1 MEETVISGGVV
12 KKKSSS
18 GCLIVRKKDDRAGG
32 VQRGGIGSLQ
42 KNKKKRPRVIANDS
56 ESGDE
61 LPEPYKRKAQ
71 EISGNSPITCR
82 SGAEGNGNT
91 ESDTKRSRLDLFEF
105 DEYDEFD
112 ERVVRNEYRDGRLK
126 VTQGIG
132 SSREFRSGSSA
143 EMIVAKRKFDSSRKA
158 LGSRT
163 KGFDCSAK
171 SETDEEE
178 DEADLPISMLKLK
191 YQKTSNEAI
200 RLQGKNGV
208 LKVMVNKKKD
218 LSHKKNDCRDFDSRK
233 GSMSEDLIMKKL
245 QIQPTIH
252 SDSEHSEKQHLSVQR
267 DKSKMKSR
275 KILMSK
281 NTRASDSETDGT
293 GTSPKVVLSALPA
306 GNSLKRVKKEENKLS
321 TAKPVSPTNK
331 EGKTKRG
338 ASTEKQKLREKIRG
352 ILTDAG
358 WTIDYRPRRN
368 RDYLDAVYISP
379 CGTAYWS
386 IVKAYDAFQKQLEED
401 GGGNKSAGVSAPFSP
416 LLEDINKLTRQTRK
430 KIEKEMKKKRKDNG
444 TSRDNKK
451 TSGNESAEGSDS
463 DQHDERLSSYIK
475 KSGKLLKGKFH
486 ARHQKNQ
493 YETNENISIS
503 KDGKLDQD
511 IIGKSSVAP
520 TGKLIQGRK
529 SKIIGRCTLLVRS
542 SDKGQNSDIDGYVP
556 YSGKRTLLAWM
567 IDSGTAKLSEKVQ
580 YMNRRKTRVKL
591 EGWITRDGIHC
602 GCCSKILTVSKF
614 ELHAGSKLRQPFQ
627 NIVLESGV
635 SLLQCL
641 IDAWNRQEESERQD
655 FCTVDTDG
663 DDPDDDT
670 CGICGDG
677 GDLICCDSCP
687 STFHQSCLGIMM
699 LPPGDWHCPSCIC
712 KFCGIADESPTEDD
726 MDVNELHLC
735 ILCEKKYHK
744 LCRQELKAN
753 NVLPVKNKISSTSF
767 CGQTCQ
773 ELYDRLR
780 KIVGVKHELEAGF
793 SWSLIQRT
801 NLDSDTSH
809 CEFPQR
815 VEGNSKLA
823 VALSIMDE
831 CFLPIVDRRSEI
843 NIIHNVLYN
852 CGSNFSRMNYRGFYT
867 AILERG
873 DEIISAASIR
883 IHGTQLAEMPFIGTR
898 HIYRRQ
904 GMCRRLLSAIE
915 TVLSTLKVE
924 KLIIP
929 AISEHIHTWTVVFG
943 FNQLEESHK
952 QEMKSMNML
961 VFPGVDMLQ
970 KQLVKQGA
978 SEGLRAVD
986 FRSPDT
992 VSCAKR
998 DANECHDTGL
1008 QNANEIH
1015 AKVESGC
1022 SGSPASAVQSHD
1034 STMIDG
1040 QDSSPSTIKSSNKV
1054 TESIKSEVENKLAES
1069 STNLGHSAAGENVV
1083 TLDMQDAV
1091 LDTPGQITQTSV
1103 HVDQEACEKAIKAS
1117 SSQSVHESSDEAAV
1131 RGTRERDE
1139 DQDAVLVPVICG
1151 INETPSHL
1159 SSESSQS
1166 KVVENQA
1173 EACSI
1178 PEASHNAEDV
1188 LPTKDD
1194 VLATS
1199 EISDSAPTEVEGKEI
1214 CADSVHCS
1222 SLDLAIQCKTEDGD
1236 RKQTS
1241 QSTELSAAGK
1251 PIEQPSSDPNHP
1263 STIDGEN
1270 KPNMASKITTDTE
1283 GVDSAKIIPCEGTK
1297 DLASSNDGCCERT
1310 NVEESCV
1317 EPSKTSS
1324 QDMAA
1329 KDESS

>member
-1 MEETVISGGVV
+1 MEETVRSGGVV

-18 GCLIVRKKDDRAGG
+18 GCLIIRKKDDRAGG
-32 VQRGGIGSLQ
+32 VQRGGIGSLK
-42 KNKKKRPRVIANDS
+42 KNKKKRPRVIVNDS

-71 EISGNSPITCR
+71 EISGNSPITYR

-91 ESDTKRSRLDLFEF
+91 ESDKKRSRLDLFEF

-112 ERVVRNEYRDGRLK
+112 ERAVRNEYRDGRLA
-126 VTQGIG
+126 VTQGMG
-132 SSREFRSGSSA
+132 SSREFRSGSSG
-143 EMIVAKRKFDSSRKA
+143 EMIVAKRKFDSSRNA

-171 SETDEEE
+171 TKTDEEE
-178 DEADLPISMLKLK
+178 DDVDLPISMLKLK

-208 LKVMVNKKKD
+208 LKVMVNKKKMD

-233 GSMSEDLIMKKL
+233 GSTSEDLIMKKL
-245 QIQPTIH
+245 QVQPH
-252 SDSEHSEKQHLSVQR
+252 SDSEHPEKQHLSVQR
-267 DKSKMKSR
+267 EKSKMKSR
-275 KILMSK
+275 KILMSN
-281 NTRASDSETDGT
+281 NTGASDSETDGT
-293 GTSPKVVLSALPA
+293 GTSPKVILSALPA

-321 TAKPVSPTNK
+321 TVNPVSPTNK

-352 ILTDAG
+352 VLTDAG

-401 GGGNKSAGVSAPFSP
+401 SGGNKSAGVSAPFSP

-430 KIEKEMKKKRKDNG
+430 KIEREMKKKRKDNG

-451 TSGNESAEGSDS
+451 TSGKESAEGSDS

-493 YETNENISIS
+493 YGTSENISVS
-503 KDGKLDQD
+503 KDGKHDQD
-511 IIGKSSVAP
+511 IIGKFSVAP

-542 SDKGQNSDIDGYVP
+542 SDKGQNSEIDGYVP

-580 YMNRRKTRVKL
+580 YMNRRKTHVKL

-712 KFCGIADESPTEDD
+712 KFCGIGDESPTEDD

-744 LCRQELKAN
+744 LCRQELEAN

-815 VEGNSKLA
+815 VEGNSKMA

-852 CGSNFSRMNYRGFYT
+852 CGSNFSRINYRGFYT

-915 TVLSTLKVE
+915 MVLSTLKVE

-952 QEMKSMNML
+952 REMKSMNML

-986 FRSPDT
+986 FRSPSKSDT

-1022 SGSPASAVQSHD
+1022 LGSPASAAQSHD

-1040 QDSSPSTIKSSNKV
+1040 QDYSPSTIKSSNKV
-1054 TESIKSEVENKLAES
+1054 TESIKSEVENKLGES
-1069 STNLGHSAAGENVV
+1069 STNLGQSAAGENVI

-1091 LDTPGQITQTSV
+1091 
-1103 HVDQEACEKAIKAS
+1103 VD
-1117 SSQSVHESSDEAAV
+1117 
-1131 RGTRERDE
+1131 
-1139 DQDAVLVPVICG
+1139 L
-1151 INETPSHL
+1151 
-1159 SSESSQS
+1159 
-1166 KVVENQA
+1166 
-1173 EACSI
+1173 
-1178 PEASHNAEDV
+1178 

-1199 EISDSAPTEVEGKEI
+1199 EISDSAPTEVDGKAI
-1214 CADSVHCS
+1214 CVDSVHCS
-1222 SLDLAIQCKTEDGD
+1222 SLDLAINGD

-1241 QSTELSAAGK
+1241 QSASGK
-1251 PIEQPSSDPNHP
+1251 PIEQPSSDPNLP

-1270 KPNMASKITTDTE
+1270 KPNMASEKTTDTE
-1283 GVDSAKIIPCEGTK
+1283 GVDSAKIIPCEGK
-1297 DLASSNDGCCERT
+1297 NDLASSNERK

-1324 QDMAA
+1324 QDMAE